1 MAMQRIKDASEKA
14 KIDLSGQKET
24 EILLPY
30 LSMTANGPL
39 NVQKRLS
46 RATFESLSKE
56 LLDRCKKPIEDA
68 MSQSKLSYNDIDQV
82 LLVGGSSRMPMFQD
96 LIKKV
101 TGKELNMTINPDEVV
116 AVGAEPGFSI
126 NTNLP
131 LGPRVVTTV
140 L

>member
-82 LLVGGSSRMPMFQD
+82 LLVGGSSRMPTDFTFFISLAHFHQS
-96 LIKKV
+96 LCN
-101 TGKELNMTINPDEVV
+101 GRS
-116 AVGAEPGFSI
+116 SI
-126 NTNLP
+126 SLQIHIIDKTNNFCFFL
-131 LGPRVVTTV
+131 VDC
-140 L
+140 